1 MAVHPF
7 KIAGVNMNKEPE
19 DETSANES
27 DAIRKRALF
36 EAKIDFLMET
46 VLTTKQIQSEN
57 LKVRFLERLYK
68 S

>member
-1 MAVHPF
+1 
-7 KIAGVNMNKEPE
+7 MNKEPE